1 MQAGYD
7 YLLLRS
13 RLQRRLSRY
22 LGIACIS
29 FGLLLLAGGGAYY
42 AYAAKAHSDLDDLNV
57 NTVAAAT
64 EPREATSAG
73 GSAALEQ
80 STGAPAPLV
89 SASDSG
95 GQTPPKEAFTPD
107 ASNHPWIYDPSAFH
121 QQVLVREFTPVGAD
135 GVSQGSAFDAATRI
149 MVPSVGIDSTI
160 KELDI
165 MELGDSRAYET
176 PDKVVGHIPE
186 TVNPGEPGSSWFFGH
201 TESPIQG
208 EGSVFFNLRQIPEKL
223 RDGQDVFIITDNG
236 HREYLYRVTASQV
249 VHQDDLSLY
258 DTGEAT
264 IHLVACVP
272 RWVYDYRLIISGEL
286 MAQKIKS

>member
-22 LGIACIS
+22 LGIVCIS
-29 FGLLLLAGGGAYY
+29 FGLLLLAGSGAYY

-73 GSAALEQ
+73 GSAALQQ

-89 SASDSG
+89 SASDSV
-95 GQTPPKEAFTPD
+95 GQTPLKEALTPD

-186 TVNPGEPGSSWFFGH
+186 TVNPGGTRKLLVLWPHGESYPGRRFRIFQPAPNSRKAPRWPRRVYH
-201 TESPIQG
+201 Y
-208 EGSVFFNLRQIPEKL
+208 RQRPPRIP
-223 RDGQDVFIITDNG
+223 VPG
-236 HREYLYRVTASQV
+236 HR
-249 VHQDDLSLY
+249 
-258 DTGEAT
+258 
-264 IHLVACVP
+264 VP
-272 RWVYDYRLIISGEL
+272 GG
-286 MAQKIKS
+286 APG